1 MAAKQKSVKERIVS
15 AAWKLFNEKG
25 YDNTTVD
32 DIIALSGTSK
42 GSFYYYFESK
52 DALLRTLSVILDEYY
67 LELEEKMDPEMNSF
81 EKLLYLNRE
90 IHFIIEKEFDIELL
104 ASLYSTQLIT
114 RGERNL
120 LDQNRTY
127 YKLISQVIEEGQKRG
142 QITDKKQVSEIV
154 KYYSLC
160 ERAIIS
166 DWCLSKGSYS
176 LGEYSREYM
185 PIMMMAFQKK

>member
-1 MAAKQKSVKERIVS
+1 MTTKPRSVKERIVS
-15 AAWKLFNEKG
+15 AAWKLFYEKG

-52 DALLRTLSVILDEYY
+52 DALLRTLSVILDEHYA
-67 LELEEKMDPEMNSF
+67 ELEEKMDPEMNSF
-81 EKLLYLNRE
+81 DKLIYLNRE
-90 IHFIIEKEFDIELL
+90 MHTIIEKEFDIELL

-120 LDQNRTY
+120 LDQNRKY
-127 YKLISQVIEEGQKRG
+127 YKLISQIVEEGQKRG
-142 QITDKKQVSEIV
+142 QITDEKQVSEIV

-166 DWCLSKGSYS
+166 DWCLSKGTYS
-176 LGEYSREYM
+176 LREYSKEYM
-185 PIMMMAFQKK
+185 PIMMSVFKK